1 VRSFRIGQRLLA
13 GFGIV
18 IVFALTIGWFG
29 LRTTTRLDTNL
40 RTVTRE
46 RFALVTLTNEVLE
59 RSVDNARITM
69 QLFLVSGGQPE
80 QGLLAQNQENSNLI
94 GAGLAKIE
102 PLLASD
108 HDRALFA
115 EVKALRSPYLES
127 RAHARSLLESGKRD
141 AAVAVAHDVMVP
153 KLLEYR
159 AAWYRFLAAQ
169 NEGLVQATEEAA
181 QKVRAARQVMTV
193 FIVFAALLA
202 VGIGWAVA
210 RSIAVPLKAA
220 VARAERIARGDL
232 GGEDVAIHRD
242 ETGQLDAAMQDMAQT
257 LRRVLGQVDEG
268 ARAVAQAAQQVSA
281 SCQSLSESSSEQAA
295 SVEETT
301 ASLEQMSASISQN
314 RENGREMERMARRG
328 AEEGEESG
336 RVVSETVRAMKTIA
350 ERIVII
356 EEIAYQTNLLA
367 LNAAIEAARAGEHGR
382 GFAVVATEVRKLA
395 ERSQQAAREIS
406 EVASS
411 SVRVAERSGQLIS
424 ALVPAIRKTADL
436 VQEVAAATA
445 EQASGVSQ
453 MNRTM
458 TQMDDVT
465 QRNAAASE
473 ELASTA
479 EEMAA
484 QAEAL
489 QELMSFFRA
498 GKADAGRARHPV
510 DATRIPLRQEAAVPG
525 RPALGASGEMAA
537 FAAPAGG
544 A

>member
-1 VRSFRIGQRLLA
+1 VRSLRIGQRLAA

-18 IVFALTIGWFG
+18 IVFALTIGGFG
-29 LRTTTRLDTNL
+29 LRATSRLDGNL
-40 RTVTRE
+40 RTITRD
-46 RFALVTLTNEVLE
+46 RFALVTLTNDVLE

-69 QLFLVSGGQPE
+69 QI
-80 QGLLAQNQENSNLI
+80 LLAPGGKAEQSLRALNRENSALI
-94 GAGLAKIE
+94 GAGLEKIE

-108 HDRALFA
+108 RDRALFA
-115 EVKALRSPYLES
+115 DVKALRGPYLES
-127 RAHARSLLESGKRD
+127 RAQAIKLLDGGQRD
-141 AAVAVAHDVMVP
+141 AAIALAQDAMVP
-153 KLLEYR
+153 KLMEYR
-159 AAWYRFLAAQ
+159 AAWHRFLAAQ
-169 NEGLVQATEEAA
+169 NEGLLVATDEAA
-181 QKVRAARQVMTV
+181 QKVRAARALMGV
-193 FIVFAALLA
+193 FILVAAALAA
-202 VGIGWAVA
+202 VMAWAVA
-210 RSIAVPLKAA
+210 RSIAVPLAA
-220 VARAERIARGDL
+220 ATARAERIARGDL
-232 GGEDVAIHRD
+232 GGDDIVSHRD
-242 ETGQLDAAMQDMAQT
+242 ETGRLEAAMQDMLQT

-281 SCQSLSESSSEQAA
+281 SCQALSESSSEQAA

-301 ASLEQMSASISQN
+301 ASLEQMSASIGQN
-314 RENGREMERMARRG
+314 RENSREMERMARRG
-328 AEEGEESG
+328 AEEAEESG
-336 RVVSETVRAMKTIA
+336 RVVSETVRAMKTIT
-350 ERIVII
+350 ERIAII

-395 ERSQQAAREIS
+395 ERSQQAAKEIS

-411 SVRVAERSGQLIS
+411 SVRVAERSGQLIFS
-424 ALVPAIRKTADL
+424 LVPAIRKTADL

-479 EEMAA
+479 EEMTA

-489 QELMSFFRA
+489 QELMTFFRTRSES
-498 GKADAGRARHPV
+498 GRPRRPADA
-510 DATRIPLRQEAAVPG
+510 TTIPHRPEAAVAS
-525 RPALGASGEMAA
+525 RPALRASGETAA
-537 FAAPAGG
+537 FSAPAGG

>member
-1 VRSFRIGQRLLA
+1 MRSLRIGQRLAA
-13 GFGIV
+13 GFGV
-18 IVFALTIGWFG
+18 VVVFSLTIGGIG
-29 LRTTTRLDTNL
+29 LRTTSRLDANL
-40 RTVTRE
+40 RTVTRD

-69 QLFLVSGGQPE
+69 QLFLVSGGQLE
-80 QGLLAQNQENSNLI
+80 QALLAQNQENSNLI
-94 GAGLAKIE
+94 GAGLARIE

-108 HDRALFA
+108 RDRALFG
-115 EVKALRSPYLES
+115 EVKAARTPYLES
-127 RAHARSLLESGKRD
+127 RAQAKKLLESGKRD
-141 AAVAVAHDVMVP
+141 AAIAVAHDVMVP
-153 KLLEYR
+153 RLMEYR
-159 AAWYRFLAAQ
+159 TAWYRFLTAQ

-181 QKVRAARQVMTV
+181 QKVRAARMVTGV
-193 FIVFAALLA
+193 FIVLAALLA
-202 VGIGWAVA
+202 LAIGWVVA
-210 RSIAVPLKAA
+210 RSIAVPLEAA

-232 GGEDVAIHRD
+232 GGEDVASHRD
-242 ETGQLDAAMQDMAQT
+242 ETGRLETAMQDMLLT

-268 ARAVAQAAQQVSA
+268 ARAVAQAANQVSA
-281 SCQSLSESSSEQAA
+281 SCQALSESSSEQAA

-328 AEEGEESG
+328 AEEAEESG
-336 RVVSETVRAMKTIA
+336 QVVSETVRAMRTIT

-411 SVRVAERSGQLIS
+411 SVRVAERSGQLIFS
-424 ALVPAIRKTADL
+424 LVPAIRKTADL

-445 EQASGVSQ
+445 EQASGVAQ

-479 EEMAA
+479 EEMTA
-484 QAEAL
+484 QARAL

-498 GKADAGRARHPV
+498 GSAEAGRPRRPI
-510 DATRIPLRQEAAVPG
+510 DAKTIPLRQEVAVPG
-525 RPALGASGEMAA
+525 RPALRASGEMTA
-537 FAAPAGG
+537 FAAPASE